1 MNRRFTFPE
10 EETLMA
16 NKYTKICST
25 SLGIREMQIEIKIS
39 FYTHKI
45 GKTKCGWRCGTMGTH
60 LLLAGASTGAQALQK
75 RSRVTPRGWAHAKP
89 RSQQL
94 HLEKPLPCAPGDT
107 RKVSAAFTSDVTGDT
122 LLHLPMPLFPCLY
135 EDSNNT
141 NSEGCCE
148 DSYRSPI
155 VSAL

>member
-45 GKTKCGWRCGTMGTH
+45 GKTKCGWRCGAMGTH
-60 LLLAGASTGAQALQK
+60 LLLAGASTGAQALRK
-75 RSRVTPRGWAHAKP
+75 RSRVTPRAEHMRSPGASNFTWRNPCPVHQETHAKCP
-89 RSQQL
+89 QPS
-94 HLEKPLPCAPGDT
+94 PAMWPGI
-107 RKVSAAFTSDVTGDT
+107 RYFI
-122 LLHLPMPLFPCLY
+122 FPCLCFLVCMRILIILTRRVVVRIHI
-135 EDSNNT
+135 EA
-141 NSEGCCE
+141 
-148 DSYRSPI
+148 P
-155 VSAL
+155 

>member
-10 EETLMA
+10 EETLIA

-45 GKTKCGWRCGTMGTH
+45 GKTKCGWRCGAMGTH
-60 LLLAGASTGAQALQK
+60 MLLVGVSTGT
-75 RSRVTPRGWAHAKP
+75 RSLRKLSGITLWGWAHVKP

-94 HLEKPLPCAPGDT
+94 HFWRNPCPVYQETHTKCPQPSTAVWLGI
-107 RKVSAAFTSDVTGDT
+107 SYFI
-122 LLHLPMPLFPCLY
+122 FPCLCFFVCN
-135 EDSNNT
+135 EDSNT

-148 DSYRSPI
+148 DS
-155 VSAL
+155 